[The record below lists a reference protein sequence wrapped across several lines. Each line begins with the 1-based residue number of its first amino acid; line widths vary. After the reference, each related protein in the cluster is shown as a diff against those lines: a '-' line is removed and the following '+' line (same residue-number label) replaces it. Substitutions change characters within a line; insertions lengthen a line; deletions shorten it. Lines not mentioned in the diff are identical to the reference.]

1 MKKRLLLHLIIL
13 VLALTVLPHCGGGG
27 GGGGGNNNN
36 NSGGPTTAVLTLS
49 AAITGI
55 MPPNTTID
63 GYDVTITL
71 PAGVTINSTTPP
83 SIDGS
88 VLTYTGGS
96 AGTNIAGSYAPAA
109 GGTPGT
115 AKIIVANAN
124 GISAGEFCKVTCN
137 IPAGSNPSFAQPT
150 FAVSGLVTSPS
161 VSTVDLT
168 GVVTMTVTAVIK

>member
-1 MKKRLLLHLIIL
+1 MKKRLLLNLIIL
-13 VLALTVLPHCGGGG
+13 VLSLTILPNCGGG
-27 GGGGGNNNN
+27 GGGGGNNGG
-36 NSGGPTTAVLTLS
+36 GGPTTAVLTLS

-55 MPPNTTID
+55 IQPNTIVN

-83 SIDGS
+83 TIDSS

-96 AGTNIAGSYAPAA
+96 TGTDIAGSYAPEA

-124 GISAGEFCKVTCN
+124 GISAGQFCTVTCN

-168 GVVTMTVTAVIK
+168 GVMTMTMTAVIK